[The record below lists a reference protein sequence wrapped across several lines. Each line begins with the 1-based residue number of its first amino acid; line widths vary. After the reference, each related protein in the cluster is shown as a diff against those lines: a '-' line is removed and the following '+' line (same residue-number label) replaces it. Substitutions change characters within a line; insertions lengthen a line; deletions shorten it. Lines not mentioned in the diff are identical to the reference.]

1 MEITVTRNQGSKV
14 NHLFPLET
22 SDGYHWAADI
32 SLPEKDVQTFRYNY
46 IICAGEQVVRREWD
60 AVPRVFP
67 AADLNFWLPD
77 YWRDIPELNHLYS
90 AAYCNAVSH
99 FKAEVPKLVY
109 FQQTL
114 V

>member
-1 MEITVTRNQGSKV
+1 MNLHFSIEYHTEWGQHVALEITDTRNQDSRV

-67 AADLNFWLPD
+67 AADLNFRFPD
-77 YWRDIPELNHLYS
+77 IRKSDLRKS
-90 AAYCNAVSH
+90 D
-99 FKAEVPKLVY
+99 
-109 FQQTL
+109 FQTS
-114 V
+114 